1 MPATFQM
8 RTEVDWTDTMVII
21 AFPTAGNAG
30 NIAGHYLR
38 KHLTLPL
45 LGSIH
50 LEGQQGVVAVEEGIA
65 AAPLRIYGGEVECKL
80 GDGRCPTVH
89 LILTDLP
96 LGPGAT
102 SQVTD
107 AIIKETKGAK
117 LLLCLDAVVRAADDD
132 TPDVYAASPSKE
144 ILEQLL
150 GKGVSPMSGGILVG
164 MSGQVLLEAERTGLA
179 AGALLV
185 EATKDLPD
193 GRAAAALVHAIDH
206 LIPQVKVD
214 PQPLEEEAAELERLV
229 QQAQEDADSHKGRP
243 NFASYI

>member
-1 MPATFQM
+1 M
-8 RTEVDWTDTMVII
+8 RTEVDWTDSMVLI

-38 KHLTLPL
+38 KHLLLPL

-50 LEGQQGVVAVEEGIA
+50 LDGQQGVVAVEEGIA

-80 GDGRCPTVH
+80 GEGNCPTVH
-89 LILTDLP
+89 LIVTDLP
-96 LGPGAT
+96 LGPAAT
-102 SQVTD
+102 AQVTE
-107 AIIKETKGAK
+107 AIIEETKGAK

-132 TPDVYAASPSKE
+132 TPDVYATSPQEE
-144 ILEQLL
+144 ILAQLL
-150 GKGVSPMSGGILVG
+150 GPNITAMPGGILVG
-164 MSGQVLLEAERTGLA
+164 MSGQVLLEAERTGFA

-193 GRAAAALVHAIDH
+193 GRAAAALVNAIDH

-214 PQPLEEEAAELERLV
+214 HKPLEEEAAELDRLV
-229 QQAQEDADSHKGRP
+229 QQAQEDAESHQRHP
-243 NFASYI
+243 NFTSFI